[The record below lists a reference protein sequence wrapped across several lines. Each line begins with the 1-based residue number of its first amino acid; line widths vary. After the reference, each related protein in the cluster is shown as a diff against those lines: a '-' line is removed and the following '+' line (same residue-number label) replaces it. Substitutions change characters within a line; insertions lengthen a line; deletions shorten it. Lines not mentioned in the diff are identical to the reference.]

1 VRAGEEREME
11 LQWKALLTQVVGF
24 IIVLWLL
31 RKYAWD
37 KLLSFTEKR
46 RETIAAEFQN
56 IETARA
62 DADALRRKFDEEL
75 AGIEATRRNR
85 IQEAVHEANGI
96 AGKIRDD
103 ARREVLEMRSKA
115 TQDIDM
121 EMDKA
126 NAAYRD
132 RMVDSVVTATEK
144 LIRRRLDDAEHR
156 RLINEFLDE
165 VASEQAGH

>member
-1 VRAGEEREME
+1 ME

-24 IIVLWLL
+24 LIVLWLL
-31 RKYAWD
+31 RKYAWGQ
-37 KLLSFTEKR
+37 LLAFTEKR
-46 RETIAAEFQN
+46 RQTIAAEFAN
-56 IETARA
+56 IEKTKA
-62 DADALRRKFDEEL
+62 DADALRRKYDEEL
-75 AGIEATRRNR
+75 AGIEATRRAR
-85 IQEAVHEANGI
+85 ISEAAHEANEI

-103 ARREVLEMRSKA
+103 ARQEVVELRVKA

-126 NAAYRD
+126 NATFRG
-132 RMVDSVVTATEK
+132 RMVDAVLTATEK

-165 VASEQAGH
+165 VASGPAER